1 MQPTPFSPGHGITPL
16 ALQNEPLL
24 RAIAALQDRDPPVNI
39 TDLAGVTDRDH
50 SNTSKSLK
58 ALDAEGLIDREPHFS
73 LTIGGAAVL
82 AALDRAAG
90 ETSTDED
97 HVELR
102 HDQVDPDPDN
112 ARAQSG
118 LEDAIIDAFA
128 DGIAEKGILQK
139 PGVRLMPDGRWRL
152 VYGER
157 RWRAWGRLIARGVWP
172 ADHTERLVI
181 QRGDDA
187 ALLEAGLVENLQRS
201 DLNNLEIAEG
211 LLLLHTRH
219 ARTVQQMAVTVNKT
233 ERYVQ
238 IALKVAKGA
247 TQADKNRY
255 IDSENAYRAA
265 KARNETLKREFTWEG
280 LRDSVTIP
288 KHVTWLERRQRPTV
302 MVAELAFKALND
314 PNALHVTLDGRE
326 VIGAGVPHFATRP
339 GTTRIS
345 VPPGG
350 GHWTDAELLGLV
362 EDRRADG
369 EVYAGITDL
378 AADWL
383 RDQGFFDAP
392 EAWLAELR
400 TEALG
405 PMGQRL
411 CVESGKFSTDFLN
424 PPKPA
429 PAPVAAP
436 PPAPAAGLDIAG
448 YAADLANQIGPDD
461 TRPPPRDDF
470 AAAIRAVNAGDLSDD
485 GRPLDLDRMPMTIG
499 VEEIETAE
507 RLGHFA
513 GEPALPMEPAPT
525 PAAAQGPHLTN
536 LELVALVELAH
547 KITEEGVE
555 ARGGAL
561 RGARIGNFSNGPG
574 SKEAQGLMLKRL
586 VGFIQAPNGVGFL
599 GHLTQAGWDL
609 VGRVDIARVEEV
621 QFEDLPDGSI
631 VPEGRLYFTDWLTVQ
646 EVAKEP
652 SAPSGPQPVTMTD
665 AEERAA
671 RQLAGIVE
679 KLDVIHAE
687 AIVTAKAKPQ
697 YLPSVTHAFLLA
709 DRAVRDFATGD
720 VPGAMAHYAR
730 LFATLG
736 KHGAVEELVRS
747 MSRVGVD
754 RKVLSRTFDL
764 DSPDYANAHRNT
776 HGVVTADE
784 HGMAEFTVDP
794 NAPAEVDGQ

>member
-1 MQPTPFSPGHGITPL
+1 MQPTHGITPL

-39 TDLAGVTDRDH
+39 TDLAAVTDRDH

-58 ALDAEGLIDREPHFS
+58 ALDADGLIDREPHFS
-73 LTIGGAAVL
+73 LTISGAAVL
-82 AALDRAAG
+82 AALDRASG
-90 ETSTDED
+90 EATAED
-97 HVELR
+97 DQVELR

-139 PGVRLMPDGRWRL
+139 PGVRLMPSGRWQL

-157 RWRAWGRLIARGVWP
+157 RWRAWGRLIARGDWP

-187 ALLEAGLVENLQRS
+187 AFLEAGLVENLQRS

-219 ARTVQQMAVTVNKT
+219 ARTVQQMAATIDKT

-247 TQADKNRY
+247 TQADKQRY
-255 IDSENAYRAA
+255 VESENAYRAA
-265 KARNETLKREFTWEG
+265 KARNETIKRDFTWEG

-288 KHVTWLERRQRPTV
+288 KHITWLERRQRPTV

-314 PNALHVTLDGRE
+314 CNAIHQTVDGRD
-326 VIGAGVPHFATRP
+326 VVGAGIPHFTKRP
-339 GTTRIS
+339 GLTRIS

-350 GHWTDAELLGLV
+350 GHWAEAEVLGLV
-362 EDRRADG
+362 EDRREDG

-383 RDQGFFDAP
+383 REQRFFDHP
-392 EAWLAELR
+392 DAWVAELR

-405 PMGQRL
+405 SMAQRL
-411 CVESGKFSTDFLN
+411 CAESGRFTTDFLN

-429 PAPVAAP
+429 PE
-436 PPAPAAGLDIAG
+436 PALAKVNDDVDR
-448 YAADLANQIGPDD
+448 YAADLAGHVVPVDI
-461 TRPPPRDDF
+461 RPAPRDDF
-470 AAAIRAVNAGDLSDD
+470 AAAIREVNSPTSAPASLLSDHARD
-485 GRPLDLDRMPMTIG
+485 
-499 VEEIETAE
+499 E
-507 RLGHFA
+507 
-513 GEPALPMEPAPT
+513 AL
-525 PAAAQGPHLTN
+525 AAAGFSQDDGETDQPDPQVGVAPAGAQLTS

-547 KITEEGVE
+547 KITDDGVE

-574 SKEAQGLMLKRL
+574 AKEAQGLMLKRM

-609 VGRVDIARVEEV
+609 VGRVDIGRVEEV
-621 QFEDLPDGSI
+621 QFEDLPDGAV
-631 VPEGRLYFTDWLTVQ
+631 VPEGRIYFTEWLTVPELVKEAAPPRTPEPAASTAPVQ
-646 EVAKEP
+646 DGDDARLATAEVI
-652 SAPSGPQPVTMTD
+652 D
-665 AEERAA
+665 
-671 RQLAGIVE
+671 RQR
-679 KLDVIHAE
+679 
-687 AIVTAKAKPQ
+687 
-697 YLPSVTHAFLLA
+697 AFLLSWA
-709 DRAVRDFATGD
+709 SPKDGTYGSAAFESETDAREVGKALAETGLYEEIFLNARDGE
-720 VPGAMAHYAR
+720 
-730 LFATLG
+730 LI
-736 KHGAVEELVRS
+736 VEW
-747 MSRVGVD
+747 G
-754 RKVLSRTFDL
+754 LS
-764 DSPDYANAHRNT
+764 
-776 HGVVTADE
+776 
-784 HGMAEFTVDP
+784 
-794 NAPAEVDGQ
+794 